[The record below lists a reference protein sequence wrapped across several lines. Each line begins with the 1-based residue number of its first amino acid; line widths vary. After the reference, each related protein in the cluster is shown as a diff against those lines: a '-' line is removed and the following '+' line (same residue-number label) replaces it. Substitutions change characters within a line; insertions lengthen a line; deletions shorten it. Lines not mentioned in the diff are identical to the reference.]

1 MTLRR
6 LVVEPNEGTTRYT
19 STLLLEGRR
28 YEFTA
33 YTAKIRGPHWCFDLA
48 DADGRL
54 IVTGDTLAVGV
65 DLVGRYRYREVP
77 PGILFVGRTDGAG
90 RDPRPGEFL
99 DGLAELYY
107 LTSDDPLIGAG
118 VPS

>member
-1 MTLRR
+1 MWRAPDAQCFVNFGR
-6 LVVEPNEGTTRYT
+6 KIDDFVVSVHFIFFCGE
-19 STLLLEGRR
+19 
-28 YEFTA
+28 
-33 YTAKIRGPHWCFDLA
+33 HWCFDLA

-107 LTSDDPLIGAG
+107 LTSDDPLIGEG
-118 VPS
+118 VP